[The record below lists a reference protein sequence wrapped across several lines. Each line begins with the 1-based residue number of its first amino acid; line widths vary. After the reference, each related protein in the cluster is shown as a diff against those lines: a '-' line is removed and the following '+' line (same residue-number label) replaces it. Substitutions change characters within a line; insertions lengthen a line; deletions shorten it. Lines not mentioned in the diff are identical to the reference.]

1 MEAVRINKYLGACGV
16 CSRREA
22 DKLIEEGR
30 VTVNGTVADMGMKVS
45 AADEI
50 MVDGRP
56 VPVAR
61 RDEDV
66 LLAVCKPAGIV
77 LQL

>member
-56 VPVAR
+56 VAR